1 LLSSYDR
8 LDLDHR
14 ALVFLVFNPHL
25 LERKPDAGRVI
36 VGDDPLMSQ
45 SVDDVLAPSCEI
57 VRVEHPAGMA
67 RNADCK
73 AVRASF
79 FIGRRTL
86 QCSPSIVFNDGV
98 RWPGNHSFKA
108 GAELAAECIAFDL
121 G

>member
-1 LLSSYDR
+1 MLN
-8 LDLDHR
+8 LDHR
-14 ALVFLVFNPHL
+14 ALFGAGADADL

-36 VGDDPLMSQ
+36 VGDDPLMPQ
-45 SVDDVLAPSCEI
+45 GVDDVLAPSGEI
-57 VRVEHPAGMA
+57 VGVEHPAGMA

-73 AVRASF
+73 ARAASCFIRWSF
-79 FIGRRTL
+79 D

-108 GAELAAECIAFDL
+108 RAELAAECIAFD